1 MAVLAAD
8 TKCSGM
14 MSLGPTMQSIRL
26 SSCGPRAHCSG
37 YEWGMPTGQPF
48 THRQVRLRRMTCME
62 RNRRRRPTMP
72 HLHPRSLKYVPADT
86 CRRPR
91 GYHRGPHDG
100 RPRAKR
106 YVRTCLMSPSITFPG
121 SHVTARISACRPPD
135 APRPAPAGNGAPLD
149 VVAVQV
155 ECRGHVSVQGW
166 RRGRQR
172 PRTCSRRGM
181 ARPLTAIPQMSRC
194 FSITSSSKSI
204 AT

>member
-8 TKCSGM
+8 TKCSWM

-37 YEWGMPTGQPF
+37 YEWGMPTGQPL
-48 THRQVRLRRMTCME
+48 THRHVRLRRITRMQ
-62 RNRRRRPTMP
+62 RNRRRRPTTP
-72 HLHPRSLKYVPADT
+72 HLHPRSLKYVPADRT
-86 CRRPR
+86 HVADPVDITVATTMDAR
-91 GYHRGPHDG
+91 GQRG
-100 RPRAKR
+100 K
-106 YVRTCLMSPSITFPG
+106 VRTYLMSPSITFPG

-155 ECRGHVSVQGW
+155 KFRVHGSVQGW

-172 PRTCSRRGM
+172 PRTCSRWGM
-181 ARPLTAIPQMSRC
+181 ARP
-194 FSITSSSKSI
+194 
-204 AT
+204 